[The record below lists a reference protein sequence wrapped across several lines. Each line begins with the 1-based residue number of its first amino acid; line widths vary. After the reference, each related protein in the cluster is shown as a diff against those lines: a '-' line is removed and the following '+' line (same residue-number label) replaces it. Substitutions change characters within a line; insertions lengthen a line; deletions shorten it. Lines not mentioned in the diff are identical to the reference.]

1 MCQLQ
6 DKFDIFY
13 QSFLE
18 LDRRNLVSILAWDG
32 KTMGILL
39 HEDRSEYFS
48 EDYPIFY
55 RNMHGE
61 KAMNAIDVALNSNQ
75 LQSIDRIIDHVVNY
89 QNTYISF
96 FLF

>member
-1 MCQLQ
+1 MQE
-6 DKFDIFY
+6 KFDIFY

-18 LDRRNLVSILAWDG
+18 LDRRNLVSILAFDG
-32 KTMGILL
+32 KTMGVLL

-48 EDYPIFY
+48 EDFPIFY

-61 KAMNAIDVALNSNQ
+61 KAMNAIDVALRSNQ
-75 LQSIDRIIDHVVNY
+75 IQSINRIINHVVTY
-89 QNTYISF
+89 QNSYISF